1 MAEKTILYE
10 VTMRNGHGEFSE
22 LHVGQTKDRIRKAI
36 ENRDVKVER
45 IKSLG
50 QKKVDVAPGEIDDV
64 EFSVR
69 LSDDEVIKFDSSCI
83 GYAFLNYKFKPQVE
97 ELKEEINK
105 GYEE

>member
-1 MAEKTILYE
+1 MAEKTLLFE

-45 IKSLG
+45 VRSLG
-50 QKKVDVAPGEIDDV
+50 QKKVDVIPGEIDDV

-69 LSDDEVIKFDSSCI
+69 LNDDEFVRFDSSCI
-83 GYAFLNYKFKPQVE
+83 GYGFLNYKFKPQVE

-105 GYEE
+105 KYED